1 MYSFKTGTTGEIF
14 MFGFVTKDVWMR
26 WKFSQKMLT
35 LRKLAFAE
43 EQSMD

>member
-1 MYSFKTGTTGEIF
+1 MFGSVTRFLYF